1 MKITTIFVSSS
12 IATVALALALP
23 APQLGESW
31 GGFFGP
37 DPGYYPY
44 GAVNPHYPP
53 QLHAPSGVK
62 NPVPAPPPLLA
73 PIPYAGE
80 HYQDASAPLPP
91 RPPQP
96 PSFYYPSP
104 PPPPPPPGPGPFDA
118 PQAQRPSAPLQA
130 PQAPQAPRPPQPPA
144 PLPIP
149 GLELP
154 APKAPAA
161 SPRLHKPVSEKP
173 RDKKPLAQKFAP
185 ELEDAPASRPVVEDE
200 SSSDKDAIRY
210 HVNVGGI
217 QKGAGGGTTNF
228 HVYSDE
234 NGKKRFSDELDED
247 TEKYITEGMI
257 PKLGG
262 KKRGDKGSGVWSV
275 FGDK

>member
-1 MKITTIFVSSS
+1 M
-12 IATVALALALP
+12 TVALALP
-23 APQLGESW
+23 VPQLGESW

-44 GAVNPHYPP
+44 GMVNPYYPP

-62 NPVPAPPPLLA
+62 DPVPMPPPLLV
-73 PIPYAGE
+73 PMPYAGE
-80 HYQDASAPLPP
+80 QYQDPGAPLPP

-96 PSFYYPSP
+96 PSFYYP
-104 PPPPPPPGPGPFDA
+104 PPPGPFDT
-118 PQAQRPSAPLQA
+118 PQVQRPAAPLQ
-130 PQAPQAPRPPQPPA
+130 PPR
-144 PLPIP
+144 
-149 GLELP
+149 LELP
-154 APKAPAA
+154 APKAPAS
-161 SPRLHKPVSEKP
+161 SPRLNKPVSEKP

-185 ELEDAPASRPVVEDE
+185 ELEDSPPIAVRPVVEDE
-200 SSSDKDAIRY
+200 SSSDEFDKDAIRY

-247 TEKYITEGMI
+247 TEKYITENMI

-262 KKRGDKGSGVWSV
+262 KKRGGNRSGVWSV